1 MVVTVIVMNNIIKY
15 EVNTMTNDIQENMPH
30 LLVKDSNVVISSKI
44 VAQILE
50 KKHKNVLRDIRELG
64 CSEEFGQANFEPV
77 HKTINGVQIGTDVQ
91 EYLMTRDGFTLLTFG
106 YTGERAARFKVA
118 YINAFNTMEQELK
131 KRRTISS
138 ESGIPKSYGEALL
151 LAGKIEVEREKALLD
166 NPDAAIRLLEKL
178 KSERTRRSLAGQTCT
193 KNE

>member
-1 MVVTVIVMNNIIKY
+1 
-15 EVNTMTNDIQENMPH
+15 MTNDIQENMPH